1 MEAIK
6 RFASSLDDRIQTQAR
21 EQARVLAARELAKK
35 QKESGE
41 ESSSSSRSQNTPTV
55 GLLGGDYA
63 PPVGLGGGGDY
74 EPAAQPA
81 TQRESFAAQAP
92 SLEELQILVSSLVD
106 EVERVRRVAQSADE
120 SANHALAAATGRQA
134 KETATTQNVASG
146 VEGPPL
152 IDVGNTAPQTMV
164 SIAENT
170 DNVGQRLSAVE
181 MAATSTE
188 SKVTLVAEKLVS
200 TMQRLVAL
208 EANKA
213 TAPSIPDEVS
223 RRLSAL
229 EAATAANKA
238 TAPSIPDEVSQRLSA
253 LEAATP
259 SIPEDVVQRLIAL
272 ETAAASAAEATDTP
286 SFATVLPDDVE
297 KRLSAVEAAA
307 AGTAG
312 APLAASALLK
322 TLGERI
328 SAIEGKREESN
339 TASQPDLEARI
350 GELEARVV
358 QSMDDRVAK
367 LDARVSTSM
376 SELEARTMQLSESML
391 ASRVEAAR
399 ADIEGKVDAQVDA
412 VVDAVFSE
420 RMETPSTSIGE
431 LEARVSQKTDD
442 RVAALVDSVSTS
454 IETARAEIE
463 GRVGAQVDAAFSER
477 MESLSTSMND
487 RVAGLSTSIGELEV
501 RMVQSIDDRVAK
513 LDDRVSTSIS
523 ELEHASE
530 SMLTARIEVTR
541 GEMEARLLQLCES
554 RIESSRQDIVAT
566 SEAKISEAALSS
578 QHSMETAMNTRISDL
593 MARMLESVESHIET
607 AVQDRVDALE
617 GRLRKASAGLS
628 DLSDSVEARI
638 QRMKELEQ
646 SVWESLM
653 IMQNQGSQS
662 EKSS

>member
-81 TQRESFAAQAP
+81 TQRETFAAQAP

-297 KRLSAVEAAA
+297 NRLSAVEAAA

>member
-81 TQRESFAAQAP
+81 TQRETFAAQAP

-238 TAPSIPDEVSQRLSA
+238 TAPSIPDEVSRRLSA

-477 MESLSTSMND
+477 MET
-487 RVAGLSTSIGELEV
+487 LSTSIGELEA

-662 EKSS
+662 EKSSS